1 MVAWIWLLGIFVSL
15 LVLDVFLG
23 GFTGGLVGLLF
34 WLASRRRPWEKAI
47 PLDVLLGS
55 AGFAVVEMGALA
67 LGQMREYIPT
77 YLGPGF
83 VEPIKS
89 LYEHNFRAGFV
100 AAMIAPVLYE
110 VCRARLEVK

>member
-1 MVAWIWLLGIFVSL
+1 MVAWIWLLGVFIAL
-15 LVLDVFLG
+15 LVLDAFLG

-47 PLDVLLGS
+47 PFDVLLGA
-55 AGFAVVEMGALA
+55 AGFVVVEMGALA

-77 YLGPGF
+77 YLGPAF

-100 AAMIAPVLYE
+100 AAVITPILYE
-110 VCRARLEVK
+110 AYRARPGVR